1 MKPHTAMR
9 HQFVTAGRRT
19 KPPTT
24 VTKSNSSTLG
34 GRSKQVLETPKKSL
48 IGAPTPLTARS
59 SRTTTTNG
67 GPTTPNNSH
76 SQPIPSGS
84 SQTSRSYRASQ
95 TQSLS
100 SFHSSRTL
108 GGYAVSEFS
117 LKNNSSLL
125 TLEFLPVKYQQMI
138 RPRYSILDPCC
149 GCCCISFLFPLS
161 CIRRYSCIVFRYNIT
176 RILNKQS
183 FGPKQIFYCLELKV
197 YQILASPASSRHLN
211 LI

>member
-1 MKPHTAMR
+1 MR
-9 HQFVTAGRRT
+9 HPFVTAGRRT

-117 LKNNSSLL
+117 LRNNSSLL
-125 TLEFLPVKYQQMI
+125 TPEFLPVKYQQMI
-138 RPRYSILDPCC
+138 TPRPYFILDPCC
-149 GCCCISFLFPLS
+149 GCCCISLLFPLS
-161 CIRRYSCIVFRYNIT
+161 CIGRYSCIVFGYNIT

-183 FGPKQIFYCLELKV
+183 FGLQSLELKV

-211 LI
+211 LT